1 MSGPSESKHA
11 QVFAALALDIRQ
23 GRWLPGERVPSEAE
37 LVERFGV
44 SRITVSRAMRDLKQA
59 GLVERRPGS
68 GSFVTD
74 RKSPDALSFGL
85 LIPNLGDS
93 EIFELICQ
101 GMMASP
107 LAGRHAL
114 LWGRGASPQRGA
126 ADTGG
131 KSANAW
137 KLCRQFVERK
147 VAGVFIAPLEHEPDQ
162 ERMNARIVKALDKAR
177 IPIVLLD
184 RPLQPFPAPS
194 RYDLVG
200 IDNRAAGYI
209 LTSHLLD
216 QGCRR
221 VQFVSL
227 VGAASTVADREA
239 GFREALLASDVPW
252 DEIVIHRETDYA
264 DDVVSKLMT
273 THRPD
278 GLVCANDRTAALLMH
293 ALLRAGYRIPT
304 DVRLV
309 GVDDQEFARLL
320 PVPLTTLRQPAR
332 RIGDVAFDL
341 MLGRIARP
349 DLPIRHVQLPCE
361 LIVRESCGANGRAA
375 A

>member
-1 MSGPSESKHA
+1 MFTGADSKHA
-11 QVFAALALDIRQ
+11 QVYAALNQEIRQ
-23 GRWLPGERVPSEAE
+23 GRWQPGERVPSEAE

-68 GSFVTD
+68 GTYVAE
-74 RKSPDALSFGL
+74 RKPADALSFGL

-101 GMMASP
+101 GMMGSP

-114 LWGRGASPQRGA
+114 LWGRGAPSRQAGVN
-126 ADTGG
+126 DSD

-137 KLCRQFVERK
+137 KLCRQFIERK

-162 ERMNARIVKALDKAR
+162 ERINARIARALDKAR
-177 IPIVLLD
+177 TPIVLLD
-184 RPLQPFPAPS
+184 RPLKPFPAPS

-221 VQFVSL
+221 VQFASL
-227 VGAASTVADREA
+227 AGAASTVADREA
-239 GFREALLASDVPW
+239 GFREAMLVRGVPY
-252 DEIVIHRETDYA
+252 EKIVIHREANYG
-264 DDVVSKLMT
+264 DDVINGLMK

-293 ALLRAGYRIPT
+293 ALLRAGLRIPA

-309 GVDDQEFARLL
+309 GVDDQEFSKLL

-332 RIGDVAFDL
+332 RIGDAAFDL

-349 DLPIRHVQLPCE
+349 DLPVRHVQLPCE
-361 LIVRESCGANGRAA
+361 LIVRESCGAKARAA

>member
-1 MSGPSESKHA
+1 MTEPKDSKHA
-11 QVFAALALDIRQ
+11 QVFAALSLEIRQ

-44 SRITVSRAMRDLKQA
+44 SRITVGRAMRDLKQA

-68 GSFVTD
+68 GSYVTE
-74 RKSPDALSFGL
+74 RKSADALSFGL

-93 EIFELICQ
+93 AIFEPICQ

-114 LWGRGASPQRGA
+114 LWGRGTPLHPTGDGA
-126 ADTGG
+126 R
-131 KSANAW
+131 SANAW
-137 KLCRQFVERK
+137 KLCRQFIDRK
-147 VAGVFIAPLEHEPDQ
+147 VAGVFVAPLEHEPDQ
-162 ERMNARIVKALDKAR
+162 ERINARIISALDKAR

-200 IDNRAAGYI
+200 IDNRAAGYVVS
-209 LTSHLLD
+209 SHLLD

-221 VQFVSL
+221 VQFASL
-227 VGAASTVADREA
+227 AGAASTVADREA
-239 GFREALLASDVPW
+239 GFREAMLARGVPY
-252 DEIVIHRETDYA
+252 EKIVIHREADYG
-264 DDVVSKLMT
+264 DDVVRNLMET
-273 THRPD
+273 QRPD
-278 GLVCANDRTAALLMH
+278 GIVCANDRTAALLMH
-293 ALLRAGYRIPT
+293 ALLRAGYRIPA

-309 GVDDQEFARLL
+309 GIDDLEFAKLL

-349 DLPIRHVQLPCE
+349 ELPVRHVHLPCE
-361 LIVRESCGANGRAA
+361 LIVRESCGINARAA

>member
-1 MSGPSESKHA
+1 MSTTADSKHA
-11 QVFAALALDIRQ
+11 QVYAALNQEIRE
-23 GRWLPGERVPSEAE
+23 GRWSPGERVPSEAE

-44 SRITVSRAMRDLKQA
+44 SRITVSRAMRDLKQT

-68 GSFVTD
+68 GTYVAE
-74 RKSPDALSFGL
+74 RKSADALSFGL

-101 GMMASP
+101 GMMGSP

-114 LWGRGASPQRGA
+114 LWGRGAPSRQAGS
-126 ADTGG
+126 DGSG

-137 KLCRQFVERK
+137 KLCRQFIERK

-162 ERMNARIVKALDKAR
+162 ERINARIARALDKAR

-184 RPLQPFPAPS
+184 RPLHPFPAPS

-221 VQFVSL
+221 VQFASL
-227 VGAASTVADREA
+227 AGAASTVADREA
-239 GFREALLASDVPW
+239 GFREAMLARGVPY
-252 DEIVIHRETDYA
+252 EKIVIHRQADYG
-264 DDVVSKLMT
+264 DEVVNDLVP

-293 ALLRAGYRIPT
+293 ALLRGGFRIPA

-309 GVDDQEFARLL
+309 GIDDQEFSKLL

-332 RIGDVAFDL
+332 RIGDAAFDL

-349 DLPIRHVQLPCE
+349 DLPVRHVHLPCE
-361 LIVRESCGANGRAA
+361 LIVRESCGAKARAA

>member
-1 MSGPSESKHA
+1 MIGTADSKHA
-11 QVFAALALDIRQ
+11 QVFAALALDIRE

-59 GLVERRPGS
+59 GLVSRRPGS

-114 LWGRGASPQRGA
+114 LWGRGASPQRSA
-126 ADTGG
+126 ADAG
-131 KSANAW
+131 KSGNAW
-137 KLCRQFVERK
+137 KLCRQFIERK
-147 VAGVFIAPLEHEPDQ
+147 VAGVFIAPLEHQPDQ
-162 ERMNARIVKALDKAR
+162 EQINARIVRALDKAR

-184 RPLQPFPAPS
+184 RPLQPFPTPS

-200 IDNRAAGYI
+200 VDNRAAGYI

-227 VGAASTVADREA
+227 AGAASTVTDREA
-239 GFREALLASDVPW
+239 GFREALLGRGVPW
-252 DEIVIHRETDYA
+252 DDIVIHRETNYG
-264 DDVVSKLMT
+264 DDVVANLMT
-273 THRPD
+273 RYRPD
-278 GLVCANDRTAALLMH
+278 GLVCANDRTAAMLMH
-293 ALLRAGYRIPT
+293 ALLRAGLRLPT

-309 GVDDQEFARLL
+309 GVDDQDFAKLL

-349 DLPIRHVQLPCE
+349 DLPIRHVHLPCE
-361 LIVRESCGANGRAA
+361 LIVRESCGAKARAA

>member
-1 MSGPSESKHA
+1 MSTGIDSKHA
-11 QVFAALALDIRQ
+11 QVFAALSLDIRQ
-23 GRWLPGERVPSEAE
+23 GRWQRGERVPSEAE

-68 GSFVTD
+68 GTYVTE
-74 RKSPDALSFGL
+74 RKPADALSFGL

-93 EIFELICQ
+93 EIFQLICQ

-114 LWGRGASPQRGA
+114 LWGRGAPSRPAGA
-126 ADTGG
+126 DDTG

-137 KLCRQFVERK
+137 KLCRQFIDRK
-147 VAGVFIAPLEHEPDQ
+147 VDGVFIAPLEHEPDQ
-162 ERMNARIVKALDKAR
+162 ERINARIVNALDRVR
-177 IPIVLLD
+177 IPVVLLD

-221 VQFVSL
+221 VQFASL
-227 VGAASTVADREA
+227 AGAASTVTDREA
-239 GFREALLASDVPW
+239 GFREAMLGHGVPY
-252 DEIVIHRETDYA
+252 EKIVIHREADYG
-264 DDVVSKLMT
+264 DDVVRGLMK

-278 GLVCANDRTAALLMH
+278 GIVCANDRTAALLMH
-293 ALLRAGYRIPT
+293 ALLRCGKRIPA

-309 GVDDQEFARLL
+309 GVDDQEFSRLL

-341 MLGRIARP
+341 MLGRIARR
-349 DLPIRHVQLPCE
+349 DLPVRHVHLPCE
-361 LIVRESCGANGRAA
+361 LIVRESCGAKSLAA